1 MTVKLLIEHHFEFL
15 SLKGGCK
22 AHLSLH
28 LSKCHIVGNLMSKL
42 NSCIDFYS
50 YSCLH
55 PLSNERISM
64 FKSGDSRA
72 DIADQTDHFAD
83 VFVRENVA

>member
-1 MTVKLLIEHHFEFL
+1 MAVFAYGIDVDRVHFKITPL
-15 SLKGGCK
+15 
-22 AHLSLH
+22 
-28 LSKCHIVGNLMSKL
+28 VKL

-55 PLSNERISM
+55 PLSNERKSM

-72 DIADQTDHFAD
+72 
-83 VFVRENVA
+83 V